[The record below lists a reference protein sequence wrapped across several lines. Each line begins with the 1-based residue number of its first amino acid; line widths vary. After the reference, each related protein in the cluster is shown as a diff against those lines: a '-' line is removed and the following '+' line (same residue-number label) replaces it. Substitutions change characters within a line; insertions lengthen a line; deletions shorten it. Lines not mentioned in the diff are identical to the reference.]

1 MGRLSYLLL
10 SGLLVV
16 LDRLLKAWAAN
27 TLVLGESRHLLGD
40 VLRLTRAHN
49 VGGAFGIFPGSGGLF
64 LGVSSLVSVALILT
78 FLFVRIR
85 GTLLKTG
92 LALVLAGAVGNL
104 IDRLQ
109 FGYVLDFFE
118 VRGFSILNLA
128 DACITVGVAV
138 ILMYSLFGGE
148 RHRASRA
155 PDRL

>member
-1 MGRLSYLLL
+1 M
-10 SGLLVV
+10 
-16 LDRLLKAWAAN
+16 
-27 TLVLGESRHLLGD
+27 
-40 VLRLTRAHN
+40 
-49 VGGAFGIFPGSGGLF
+49 
-64 LGVSSLVSVALILT
+64 ALILA

-92 LALVLAGAVGNL
+92 LSLVLAGAVGNL

-138 ILMYSLFGGE
+138 ILIYSLFGGE